1 MRRDRIDCARTA
13 GRLAVLHLLLPLIF
27 PLLQEAAPTAAAPQD
42 PPQPLAVQLAEFQAA
57 HEAWQAEVEARKKRK
72 DKDKDAQQPA
82 AQQAGP
88 PPPPKWPLPDVEIA
102 EDLKPLVERLH
113 EIGKL
118 ESAEAAAALGELVPS
133 LTPPLRGAAVHGIG
147 LCRGPEARAALQ
159 AFAEAKEEDVRRQAV
174 RELADGSDAEL
185 EWLRDKRLKKEKST
199 GNRAEMLHLLLE
211 RDLPGL
217 DAAVVDAAKE
227 KEKLLVGV
235 GIYGLGRL
243 GLTKHR
249 KIVEEHLGDG
259 DVVVREKCFA
269 TLADFGGADSWR
281 SLLEAYAD
289 ARNLALRGKI
299 QIQLRRAKTKEEIAV
314 LLKDGITHKE
324 EAVVAAT
331 IDAVA
336 YAAEHQPEMCGPVL
350 IKMLANSNAD
360 IRTSAI
366 EGIVRARPAGAIAE
380 LVKRLDHDDFKTR
393 TDAAWALAQLGDLPP
408 EAEAKFIQMTNDDR
422 PSVRLHATD
431 ALKWYPQSETAL
443 KALLARFE
451 DELWSIR
458 SAAVATALVFRRTE
472 TLAPLVRLL
481 EQEKGR
487 VHDDALSALMTMTGE
502 DFGPLTQ
509 NWSKWLA
516 DRPAGYALPTAE
528 EALAVIA
535 KREASRLAGVDNTKA
550 QRTEYHG
557 IAVPRG
563 GVVFILDISGS
574 MEMNRVSKEQNFFEF
589 FSEALIETVQ
599 RLDTDTDFNL
609 IVFSDRVSVW
619 KDKLV
624 PADAQ
629 NIADGVAFL
638 RDTRAGGP
646 TNIYESL
653 LGAFDFLET
662 QTIFLMTDGEPTVGP
677 ITETDAIIAEITHIN
692 RDRRIVINT
701 IAAGQAK
708 EEFLA
713 DLAAANGGQA
723 VDLTHLGVGK
733 TAPPKKP

>member
-1 MRRDRIDCARTA
+1 M
-13 GRLAVLHLLLPLIF
+13 LHLLIPLLF
-27 PLLQEAAPTAAAPQD
+27 PLLQEAAAPAAAPE
-42 PPQPLAVQLAEFQAA
+42 PAKPLAQQLAEFRDA
-57 HEAWQAEVEARKKRK
+57 HAAWQAEVEARKKRK
-72 DKDKDAQQPA
+72 DKERDAQAAA
-82 AQQAGP
+82 AQQQAS

-102 EDLKPLVERLH
+102 EDLQPLVDRLH
-113 EIGKL
+113 EMGKL
-118 ESAEAAAALGELVPS
+118 DTEEAAAALVALVPE
-133 LTPPLRGAAVHGIG
+133 LTPPLRGAAVHGVG
-147 LCRGPEARAALQ
+147 LCRGPVARAALQ
-159 AFAEAKEEDVRRQAV
+159 VFAEAKEDDVRRQAV
-174 RELADGSDAEL
+174 RELADGSE
-185 EWLRDKRLKKEKST
+185 EEMKWLREKRLKKEKAV
-199 GNRAEMLHLLLE
+199 GNRAELLHLLLE
-211 RDLPGL
+211 RDQPGL
-217 DAAVVDAAKE
+217 EAAVVDAAKE

-243 GLTKHR
+243 KLTKHR
-249 KIVEEHLGDG
+249 KIVEDHLGDG

-281 SLLEAYAD
+281 SLLESYAD
-289 ARNLALRGKI
+289 ARNLALRNKI
-299 QIQLRRAKTKEEIAV
+299 QVQLRRAKTKEEIAV
-314 LLKDGITHKE
+314 LLKDGVTHKE
-324 EAVVAAT
+324 EAVVAAA

-336 YAAEHQPEMCGPVL
+336 YAAEHEPELCGPVL
-350 IKMLANSNAD
+350 IKMLASSNSD

-380 LVKRLDHDDFKTR
+380 LIKRLDHDDFKTR
-393 TDAAWALAQLGDLPP
+393 TDATWALAQLGDLPP
-408 EAEAKFIQMTNDDR
+408 EAEAKFIQMTNDER

-431 ALKWYPQSETAL
+431 ALKWYPKSEAAL

-472 TLAPLVRLL
+472 TLGPMVRLL
-481 EQEKGR
+481 EREKGR
-487 VHDDALSALMTMTGE
+487 VRDDSLAALMTMTGE
-502 DFGPLTQ
+502 DFGPITQ
-509 NWSKWLA
+509 TWSKWFA
-516 DRPAGYALPTAE
+516 DLPAGYVLPTPEA
-528 EALAVIA
+528 ALALKE
-535 KREASRLAGVDNTKA
+535 KREASRLAGTDKTQA

-609 IVFSDRVSVW
+609 IVFSDRVRVW

-624 PADAQ
+624 PGDAQ
-629 NIADGVAFL
+629 NISDAIAFV
-638 RDTRAGGP
+638 RETRAGGP
-646 TNIYESL
+646 TNIFESL
-653 LGAFDFLET
+653 TGAFEFLET

-677 ITETDAIIAEITHIN
+677 IIETDAIIAEITHMN

-708 EEFLA
+708 AEFLA
-713 DLAAANGGQA
+713 ELAAANGGQA

-733 TAPPKKP
+733 KAPPKKP

>member
-1 MRRDRIDCARTA
+1 M
-13 GRLAVLHLLLPLIF
+13 LHHLLLLIS
-27 PLLQEAAPTAAAPQD
+27 PLLQEAAPAPAAEE
-42 PPQPLAVQLAEFQAA
+42 PPKPLAQQLAEFRDAHAA
-57 HEAWQAEVEARKKRK
+57 WAAEVEARKKRK
-72 DKDKDAQQPA
+72 DKDPVPQGPSGPQA
-82 AQQAGP
+82 AAP
-88 PPPPKWPLPDVEIA
+88 VTPKWPLPDVEIK
-102 EDLKPLVERLH
+102 EELQPLVDRLH
-113 EIGKL
+113 EIGGL
-118 ESAEAAAALGELVPS
+118 NTEEAAVALGELVPT
-133 LTPPLRGAAVHGIG
+133 LEPPLRGAAVHGIG
-147 LCRGPEARAALQ
+147 LCRVPGARAALQ
-159 AFAEAKEEDVRRQAV
+159 TYAEAKENDVRRQAV
-174 RELADGSDAEL
+174 RELADGSEEEL
-185 EWLRDKRLKKEKST
+185 EWLRDKRLKKEKET
-199 GNRAEMLHLLLE
+199 GNRAELLHLLLE

-243 GLTKHR
+243 KLTKHR
-249 KIVEEHLGDG
+249 KIVEDHLGDG
-259 DVVVREKCFA
+259 DVVVREKCFT

-281 SLLEAYAD
+281 SLIESYAD
-289 ARNLALRGKI
+289 ARNLSLRNKI
-299 QIQLRRAKTKEEIAV
+299 QVQLRRAKTKEEIAV
-314 LLKDGITHKE
+314 LLKDGVTHKE
-324 EAVVAAT
+324 EAVVAAA

-350 IKMLANSNAD
+350 LKMLASSNAD

-393 TDAAWALAQLGDLPP
+393 TDATWALAQLGDLPP
-408 EAEAKFIQMTNDDR
+408 AAEAKFVEMTNDER

-431 ALKWYPQSETAL
+431 ALKWYPKSELAL
-443 KALLARFE
+443 KALMARFE
-451 DELWSIR
+451 DDLWSIR
-458 SAAVATALVFRRTE
+458 SAAVATALIFRRTE
-472 TLAPLVRLL
+472 TLTPLVRLL
-481 EQEKGR
+481 EREKGR
-487 VHDDALSALMTMTGE
+487 VRDDALAALMTMTGE
-502 DFGPLTQ
+502 DFGPITQ

-516 DRPAGYALPTAE
+516 DRPAGYVMPTAE

-535 KREASRLAGVDNTKA
+535 KREASRQNTVDNTKA
-550 QRTEYHG
+550 ARSEYHG

-624 PADAQ
+624 PGDAQ
-629 NIADGVAFL
+629 NIADAIAFV

-653 LGAFDFLET
+653 TGAFEFLET

-677 ITETDAIIAEITHIN
+677 IVETDAIIAEITHMN

-708 EEFLA
+708 AEFLA
-713 DLAAANGGQA
+713 DLASANGGQA

-733 TAPPKKP
+733 KAPPKKP